1 MVGFLGAIF
10 TSDSYA
16 QKTSRPIVAAASSLS
31 FVLPKISVAFSRI
44 FNQQVS
50 LSFGSS
56 GNISRQIIQG
66 APYQL
71 FFSADEKYIE
81 VLIERSLTV
90 NQGSV
95 YAEGS
100 LVLYTGPKSSIVA
113 DTGLVDLKKS
123 IQDKRLQRFAIANPV
138 HAPYGR
144 AAREALIYVG
154 LWQVLKGKSVV
165 GENVAQAARFTTTGT
180 VQAGLISY
188 SLALAIP
195 VSKRGSFA
203 LIPKNWYSPIK
214 QKMVLIKGASVI
226 SKAFYNFMFEKEAQS
241 ILTKFGFSLTDKS

>member
-1 MVGFLGAIF
+1 MPFVPA
-10 TSDSYA
+10 SYA

-31 FVLPKISVAFSRI
+31 FVLPKISSAFSRI

-56 GNISRQIIQG
+56 GTISRQIIQG

-71 FFSADEKYIE
+71 FLSADEKYIDAL
-81 VLIERSLTV
+81 VERSLTV
-90 NQGSV
+90 NPGSV

-100 LVLYTGPKSSIVA
+100 LVLYTGPTSSVEA
-113 DTGLVDLKKS
+113 DPGLVDLKKS

-144 AAREALIYVG
+144 AAREALIYAG
-154 LWQVLKGKSVV
+154 LWQDLKGKSVV
-165 GENVAQAARFTTTGT
+165 GENVAQAARFTITGT

-188 SLALAIP
+188 SMVLAIP
-195 VSKRGSFA
+195 VSKRGSFV
-203 LIPKNWYSPIK
+203 LIPKRLVSP
-214 QKMVLIKGASVI
+214 
-226 SKAFYNFMFEKEAQS
+226 
-241 ILTKFGFSLTDKS
+241 D